1 MDITNALFLEMISGF
16 EGSPIWLKTKD
27 GWSPELYYD
36 RVIGD
41 FVRMKSAGK
50 PRLIKFSEI
59 TEISFEQPEQAAS
72 EPVVLHEPLRTAA
85 MITPPQPEHISVQEQ
100 IKRKIWLHSFA
111 YEDRSTEIQKGVRNT
126 PLEKEWTRMQNI
138 LADAKKNHVLREKA
152 DGIVN
157 RLDEFSVPSIELCQM
172 TGIAFAAAED
182 YGNASLQY
190 EIAGDYQNAAY
201 YAAKCGKNSKEYLI
215 EVFRKWLLTG
225 KEINKDVLASFFWLT
240 RDLHRGRYCAE
251 TIRQLHFTNQS
262 DEVKSILYYGLLSQL
277 SDYLPDRDMPEE
289 SVITDD
295 RIRDLL
301 ARLQNETVSE
311 DYSPNRIEK
320 QLHANE
326 LFDGR
331 NSPPAGWQDDV
342 CTGYIVSSPGYGY
355 GFINENPS
363 SMAGIYFNISNCS
376 GQLAEFY
383 PKHFRSLRGL
393 KVVYK
398 TAIGTNQGKK
408 QTIAVNVEAAE
419 DIKAFLQNVLPQMPQ
434 MPQTLPHAEQD
445 STPAEEKLEPLPEK
459 NRYSGYIIFFN
470 GSYGFLHKEQHTTK
484 RGVYFYG
491 RELDEK
497 LKPFSTLGPK
507 LSGLKV
513 TCSLADSFKA
523 GANKAAV
530 QISAAEDIE
539 NFIQSRG
546 LQAPEV
552 KHEEPEIVDDDTI
565 TRALR
570 TKSAPAV
577 VQEFAT
583 TNKPLHALAALE
595 RAKDSFSYDKYVKH
609 KIQLLQRTKSS
620 DNELIQLLNYT
631 ITTSHD
637 GAYIAHN
644 LFFLGQVQFRCK
656 QYSDVVGTMKQL
668 SQYRSYMKT
677 PSQYPDSLYLM
688 AVSYYMLQDYT
699 NSDQYAKELQ
709 KLGVHSEEVSRL
721 LDRTFASE
729 VSDSGQIREINTES
743 PLMFDAEV
751 TITPFAE
758 KLIERFSFGSISLKG
773 IPTNFDPWSSDCTI
787 QLANEYIRYLIRYD
801 KEYEQKNNP
810 NAYIAMA
817 KIQKWLVEQ
826 SSDTEKENAES
837 YLRNNLSH
845 ALQTIARNAMSKSGL
860 DIRVYLFYRIQQYK
874 MSIRQQKEGLF
885 NAYINAHY
893 SLNDMRFLRISSNLR
908 DRNYR
913 LMMSDLLLF
922 VSSLDIAET
931 DEEKK
936 RIQNLCRVLSSRDDA
951 AQYRSALCEI
961 LDDLRSTFSED
972 ADLFTLTELGSEAM
986 GICLNNTRK
995 AIRSK
1000 AESRQWDAL
1009 DETLRTLLGHDF
1021 ITAHEQ
1027 SFIERVLEVIGYI
1040 DSVERNTQNAMK
1052 QNLLNQSRNQLD
1064 ELSDDLEDTPTYI
1077 LYSIF
1082 GDVLGIL
1089 KSETLTMLAEVMS
1102 HAPNI
1107 EPVGSFQ
1114 INVGLTDSG
1123 EFLLPIEFQNAAP
1136 AVQAKNLTIL
1146 AESMTPGV
1154 TLQSQLPIGQNVDE
1168 GEKYSQSLAFRL
1180 DSPETQQVEI
1190 SVRLEYSYDAF
1201 DNLKQANERRNSEK
1215 AVTYTVSFQDVP
1227 KLANRY
1233 REYAKQQTVKDK
1245 SMFFGREQVIAK
1257 LFEAVSVLNTD
1268 GSYKLRGGNGIVLY
1282 GQRRSGKTSLLY
1294 HLKEKICRDM
1304 DHTVVVDLGSSGKAI
1319 SNTGNQQLSED
1330 ALQERNR
1337 NMTMETL
1344 YHLIISGIQSY
1355 IEDNRYDVPAL
1366 AELYQRIQSYEQG
1379 TGKTVFPD
1387 AEAFM
1392 TGMNS
1397 QLLFN
1402 DFIKKFTL
1410 IAKPEDPEYG
1420 FRIVILI
1427 DEFTYFNTAIQQGRL
1442 PRNFMEIWKGIV
1454 SDSFITLIVAGQD
1467 NMVEFI
1473 EGYVNEFSSFH
1484 REWVTFL
1491 SKDASYKMVTEPIGT
1506 DRIDPDAADK
1516 LYRITAGSPFLLMDV
1531 CAELVDWMNDNKILK
1546 LSGSQPDDFLVG
1558 KYMKE
1563 YGFKQD
1569 LFEPQYMDAG
1579 RLEWTDSIKKA
1590 LGLIARSTSKKV
1602 SSSQIPWNEFDQ
1614 YALIKDEALEDRGID
1629 ASMMHEILERLV
1641 KRQVIEAQEGYQ
1653 NRYRI
1658 KIPLCREWIL
1668 RRGGAE
1674 YGNE

>member
-1 MDITNALFLEMISGF
+1 MDITNALFQEMISGF
-16 EGSPIWLKTKD
+16 EDSPIWLKTKD
-27 GWSPELYYD
+27 GWSSELYYD

-59 TEISFEQPEQAAS
+59 TEISFEQPEQSAP
-72 EPVVLHEPLRTAA
+72 EPVVIQEPIRTAA
-85 MITPPQPEHISVQEQ
+85 VIAPPQPERISVQEQ
-100 IKRKIWLHSFA
+100 IRRKIWLHSFA
-111 YEDRSTEIQKGVRNT
+111 YEDRSNDILNGVRNT

-138 LADAKKNHVLREKA
+138 LADAKKNHAVSEKA
-152 DGIVN
+152 EGIVT
-157 RLDEFSVPSIELCQM
+157 RLDEFPVSSIELCQM
-172 TGIAFAAAED
+172 TGIAFAAMED
-182 YGNASLQY
+182 YANASLQY
-190 EIAGDYQNAAY
+190 EIAGDYQNAAF
-201 YAAKCGKNSKEYLI
+201 YAAKCGENSKEYLV
-215 EVFRKWLLTG
+215 EVFRKWLLTD
-225 KEINKDVLASFFWLT
+225 KEINRDVLASFFCMT
-240 RDLHRGRYCAE
+240 RELHRGRYCAE
-251 TIRQLHFTNQS
+251 TVRQLPLEGQS
-262 DEVKSILYYGLLSQL
+262 DEAQSILYYGLLSQL
-277 SDYLPDRDMPEE
+277 SDYLPDRELPAEGEISDG
-289 SVITDD
+289 

-301 ARLQNETVSE
+301 ARLQNATVSE
-311 DYSPNRIEK
+311 DYSPNKIEK
-320 QLHANE
+320 LLHANE
-326 LFDGR
+326 LFDGKDAL
-331 NSPPAGWQDDV
+331 PAGWQDDV
-342 CTGYIVSSPGYGY
+342 CTGYIVSSPQNSY
-355 GFINENPS
+355 GFINENLN
-363 SMAGIYFNISNCS
+363 SMTGIYFNVSNCA
-376 GQLAEFY
+376 GQLAELY

-398 TAIGTNQGKK
+398 TATGTNQGKK
-408 QTIAVNVEAAE
+408 QTIAVSVEAAE
-419 DIKAFLQNVLPQMPQ
+419 DITPFLQNSIPLPP
-434 MPQTLPHAEQD
+434 AELD
-445 STPAEEKLEPLPEK
+445 SVPSEEKLEPLPEE

-470 GSYGFLHKEQHTTK
+470 GSFGFLHKEQHTTK
-484 RGVYFYG
+484 RGVFFYV
-491 RELDEK
+491 RDLDEQLKAYSSCGAK
-497 LKPFSTLGPK
+497 LA
-507 LSGLKV
+507 GLKV
-513 TCSLADSFKA
+513 SCSLADSYKA
-523 GANKAAV
+523 GASKSAV
-530 QISAAEDIE
+530 QISAAEDVE
-539 NFIQSRG
+539 SFIRSKG
-546 LQAPEV
+546 GHTPEV
-552 KHEEPEIVDDDTI
+552 KQEDQEVVNDEEI
-565 TRALR
+565 TRALLS
-570 TKSAPAV
+570 KPAPAV
-577 VQEFAT
+577 VQDYAT

-620 DNELIQLLNYT
+620 DSELIQLLNYT

-668 SQYRSYMKT
+668 GHYRSYMKT
-677 PSQYPDSLYLM
+677 PSQYPDSIYLM
-688 AVSYYMLQDYT
+688 AISYYMLQDYT
-699 NSDQYAKELQ
+699 NSDQCARELQ
-709 KLGVHSEEVSRL
+709 KYGVHSEEVSRL

-729 VSDSGQIREINTES
+729 VSDSGQFREIGTES

-773 IPTNFDPWSSDCTI
+773 IPTDFDPWSSDCTI
-787 QLANEYIRYLIRYD
+787 QLANEYIRYLIKYD

-893 SLNDMRFLRISSNLR
+893 GVNDMRFLRISPNLR
-908 DRNYR
+908 DQNYR
-913 LMMSDLLLF
+913 LMMSNVLLF
-922 VSSLDIAET
+922 GSSLDIVET

-936 RIQNLCRVLSSRDDA
+936 RIQNLCRLLGERDDA
-951 AQYRSALCEI
+951 GQYRGALCEI
-961 LDDLRSTFSED
+961 LDDLHCIYSED
-972 ADLFTLTELGSEAM
+972 ADLFTLTEQGSEAM

-1027 SFIERVLEVIGYI
+1027 NFIERVLNVIGYI

-1064 ELSDDLEDTPTYI
+1064 ELTDDLEDTPTYI

-1114 INVGLTDSG
+1114 VNVGLTDSG
-1123 EFLLPIEFQNAAP
+1123 EFLLPIEFQNLAP

-1146 AESMTPGV
+1146 AESTTPGV
-1154 TLQSQLPIGQNVDE
+1154 TLQSQPPIGQNVDE
-1168 GEKYSQSLAFRL
+1168 GEKYSQSLTFRL
-1180 DSPETQQVEI
+1180 DTPEIQQVEI

-1215 AVTYTVSFQDVP
+1215 TVTYTVSFQDVP

-1245 SMFFGREQVIAK
+1245 SMFFGREQIIAK
-1257 LFEAVSVLNTD
+1257 LFEAISVMNEN

-1282 GQRRSGKTSLLY
+1282 GQRRSGKTSILY

-1319 SNTGNQQLSED
+1319 SNTGSLQLSED
-1330 ALQERNR
+1330 ELQERNR
-1337 NMTMETL
+1337 NMTMETM

-1366 AELYQRIQSYEQG
+1366 AELYQRIQSYEQE

-1392 TGMNS
+1392 NGMNS

-1410 IAKPEDPEYG
+1410 IAKPEDPENG

-1427 DEFTYFNTAIQQGRL
+1427 DEFTYFNSAIQQGRL

-1454 SDSFITLIVAGQD
+1454 SDSFITLIAAGQD

-1579 RLEWTDSIKKA
+1579 RLAWTDSIKKA

-1614 YALIKDEALEDRGID
+1614 YALIKDEALEDRGIG
-1629 ASMMHEILERLV
+1629 AAMMHEILERLV

>member
-1 MDITNALFLEMISGF
+1 MDITNAMFLEMISGF
-16 EGSPIWLKTKD
+16 EDSPIWLKTKD
-27 GWSPELYYD
+27 GWSSELYYE

-59 TEISFEQPEQAAS
+59 TEISFEEPEPHAPEHAAVQ
-72 EPVVLHEPLRTAA
+72 EPIRTAA
-85 MITPPQPEHISVQEQ
+85 VIAPPQPERISLQEQ

-111 YEDRSTEIQKGVRNT
+111 YEDRSAEIQKGVHNT
-126 PLEKEWTRMQNI
+126 PLAKEWTRMQNI
-138 LADAKKNHVLREKA
+138 LADAKKNHAVAEKA
-152 DGIVN
+152 EGIVT
-157 RLDEFSVPSIELCQM
+157 RLDEFPTSNIELCLM
-172 TGIAFAAAED
+172 TGIAFAAQED

-190 EIAGDYQNAAY
+190 EIAGDYQNAAF
-201 YAAKCGKNSKEYLI
+201 YAAKCGENSKEYSI
-215 EVFRKWLLTG
+215 EVFRKWLLTD
-225 KEINKDVLASFFWLT
+225 KEINRDVLASFFYLT

-251 TIRQLHFTNQS
+251 TIRQLRLTDQPA
-262 DEVKSILYYGLLSQL
+262 EIRSILYYGLLSQL
-277 SDYLPDRDMPEE
+277 SDYLPDREMPEE
-289 SVITDD
+289 GEITED

-311 DYSPNRIEK
+311 DYSPNKIEK
-320 QLHANE
+320 LLHANE
-326 LFDGR
+326 LFDGTDAL
-331 NSPPAGWQDDV
+331 PAGWQDDL
-342 CTGYIVSSPGYGY
+342 CTGYIVSSPANGY
-355 GFINENPS
+355 GFISENQN
-363 SMAGIYFNISNCS
+363 SMTGIYFNVSNCS
-376 GQLAEFY
+376 GQLAAAY
-383 PKHFRSLRGL
+383 PKSYRSLRGL

-398 TAIGTNQGKK
+398 TATGTNQGKK
-408 QTIAVNVEAAE
+408 QTIAVNVESAE
-419 DIKAFLQNVLPQMPQ
+419 DIQAFLQNSVPQPMLPAPDNVPSDQ
-434 MPQTLPHAEQD
+434 
-445 STPAEEKLEPLPEK
+445 KLTALPEE

-470 GSYGFLHKEQHTTK
+470 GSFGFLHKEQHTAE
-484 RGVYFYG
+484 RGVFFYV
-491 RELDEK
+491 RDLDEK
-497 LKPFSTLGPK
+497 LKPYGSYGVRLV
-507 LSGLKV
+507 GLKV
-513 TCSLADSFKA
+513 TCSLADSFKTGA
-523 GANKAAV
+523 GKAAV
-530 QISAAEDIE
+530 RISADEDIE
-539 NFIQSRG
+539 RFITVKSGHTPETKQNE
-546 LQAPEV
+546 PEV
-552 KHEEPEIVDDDTI
+552 VDDDEI
-565 TRALR
+565 TRALQ
-570 TKSAPAV
+570 TKSGPAV
-577 VQEFAT
+577 VQEYAT

-595 RAKDSFSYDKYVKH
+595 RSKDSFSYDKYVKH

-637 GAYIAHN
+637 GSYIAHN

-656 QYSDVVGTMKQL
+656 QYSDVVSTMRQL
-668 SQYRSYMKT
+668 GQYRSYMKT
-677 PSQYPDSLYLM
+677 PSQYPDSLFLM

-699 NSDQYAKELQ
+699 NSDQCAKELQ

-721 LDRTFASE
+721 LDRTYASE
-729 VSDSGQIREINTES
+729 GSDSGQLKEIDTES

-773 IPTNFDPWSSDCTI
+773 IPSDFDPWSSGCTI
-787 QLANEYIRYLIRYD
+787 QRANEYIRYLIRYD

-826 SSDTEKENAES
+826 SSNIEKENAES
-837 YLRNNLSH
+837 YLRSNLSH

-860 DIRVYLFYRIQQYK
+860 DIRVYLFYRIQQYI

-885 NAYINAHY
+885 NAYVNAHY
-893 SLNDMRFLRISSNLR
+893 GFNDMRFLRISSNLR
-908 DRNYR
+908 DQNYR
-913 LMMSDLLLF
+913 LMMSNILLF
-922 VSSLDIAET
+922 CSALDIAET

-936 RIQNLCRVLSSRDDA
+936 RVESLCKTLSGRDDA

-961 LDDLRSTFSED
+961 LDDLRCTYSED
-972 ADLFTLTELGSEAM
+972 ADLFTLTEQGSEAM

-1009 DETLRTLLGHDF
+1009 DETLRDLLKHDF
-1021 ITAHEQ
+1021 ITAHEH
-1027 SFIERVLEVIGYI
+1027 SFIDRVLEVIGYI

-1107 EPVGSFQ
+1107 EPAGSTQ

-1123 EFLLPIEFQNAAP
+1123 EFLLPLEFKNAAP

-1146 AESMTPGV
+1146 VENMTPGV
-1154 TLQSQLPIGQNVDE
+1154 TLQSQLPIGHNVDE
-1168 GEKYSQSLAFRL
+1168 GEKSSQSLTFRL
-1180 DSPETQQVEI
+1180 DAPEIQQVEI
-1190 SVRLEYSYDAF
+1190 TVVLEYSYDAF
-1201 DNLKQANERRNSEK
+1201 DSLKQANERRSSEK
-1215 AVTYTVSFQDVP
+1215 TFTYSVSFQDVP

-1245 SMFFGREQVIAK
+1245 SMFFGREQIIAK
-1257 LFEAVSVLNTD
+1257 LFEAISVRRED

-1282 GQRRSGKTSLLY
+1282 GQRRSGKTSILY

-1304 DHTVVVDLGSSGKAI
+1304 DHTVVVDLGSSGKTI
-1319 SNTGNQQLSED
+1319 SNTGSMQLSE
-1330 ALQERNR
+1330 AELQERNR
-1337 NMTMETL
+1337 NMTMETM
-1344 YHLIISGIQSY
+1344 YHLIISGVQSY
-1355 IEDNRYDVPAL
+1355 IEDNRFDIPAL
-1366 AELYQRIQSYEQG
+1366 AELYDRICDYEQK
-1379 TGKTVFPD
+1379 TGKSVFPD
-1387 AEAFM
+1387 ADVF
-1392 TGMNS
+1392 TSGTNS

-1410 IAKPEDPEYG
+1410 IAKPDDPKDG

-1427 DEFTYFNTAIQQGRL
+1427 DEFTYFNSAIQQGRL
-1442 PRNFMEIWKGIV
+1442 PQNYMEIWKGII
-1454 SDSFITLIVAGQD
+1454 SDSFITLIAAGQD

-1473 EGYVNEFSSFH
+1473 ESYVNEFSSFH

-1602 SSSQIPWNEFDQ
+1602 SSNQIPWNEFDQ

-1629 ASMMHEILERLV
+1629 AAMMHEILERLV